1 MPTKQIPLFR
11 KFEWSRRLKFDS
23 RALLDFDPKPIHSPL
38 FKYVLQ
44 SRMFAI
50 GAIAKIPMNRDYR
63 FGHIFKMLR
72 RQKADHISQTRES
85 LRISLR
91 HTHASASQQ
100 IVSRNFAVL

>member
-11 KFEWSRRLKFDS
+11 KFEWPRRLKFDS

-38 FKYVLQ
+38 FEYVFQ

-63 FGHIFKMLR
+63 FGYSFKVVW

-85 LRISLR
+85 LRISMR
-91 HTHASASQQ
+91 HPHAPASQQ
-100 IVSRNFAVL
+100 IVS